1 MAGEEKER
9 VSVLVSVEETHLD
22 SLGEVV
28 ERLRRAGLDVEQV
41 TEEVGVVA
49 GSANA
54 DAVERLHDVERVAH
68 VGGRARVP
76 ARPAGLANSVAA
88 RPAPRLHPTR
98 TKLAASSST
107 DCA

>member
-22 SLGEVV
+22 ALGEVV

-54 DAVERLHDVERVAH
+54 DAVERLHDVDGVAH
-68 VGGRARVP
+68 VEEEREFQLP
-76 ARPAGLANSVAA
+76 P
-88 RPAPRLHPTR
+88 PD
-98 TKLAASSST
+98 SSIQ
-107 DCA
+107 